1 MQNVGKMEALIIYMG
16 RYKETLVNKMEL
28 IFRKEDCHPK
38 RAIRGLPGGPMV
50 KLSPSKAEGGG

>member
-1 MQNVGKMEALIIYMG
+1 MEALIIYME

-38 RAIRGLPGGPMV
+38 IAIRGLPGGPMV
-50 KLSPSKAEGGG
+50 KLSPSKAEGAG